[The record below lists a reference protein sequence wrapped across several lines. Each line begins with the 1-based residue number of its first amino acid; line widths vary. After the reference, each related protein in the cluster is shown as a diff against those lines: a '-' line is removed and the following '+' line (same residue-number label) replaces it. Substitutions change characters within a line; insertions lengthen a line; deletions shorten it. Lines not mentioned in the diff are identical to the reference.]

1 MTSRIRT
8 GGLKEFVYSKE
19 HEPKLTQ
26 EESLGIEQA
35 YEKARI
41 RKRKEKIVKW
51 GVIILIILIILGYV
65 LLR

>member
-8 GGLKEFVYSKE
+8 GGLKEFVYPKG
-19 HEPKLTQ
+19 HQPKLTQ

-35 YEKARI
+35 YKKAGI

-51 GVIILIILIILGYV
+51 SIILIVLIIFGSY
-65 LLR
+65 LLLK

>member
-35 YEKARI
+35 YEKAGI
-41 RKRKEKIVKW
+41 RKKKEKIIKW
-51 GVIILIILIILGYV
+51 GIVVLIILIVIGYV
-65 LLR
+65 FLK